1 MATDDTG
8 DKSEE
13 PTEHRRQDERRKG
26 NVARSTELNIAG
38 HLLST
43 AAVLY
48 FLGADLVMS
57 LGNMISLH
65 LRSAGSH
72 RGDIGEIQAEFKEVG
87 SWAAS
92 SVLPWLAGLLLAAVA
107 VNLAQVGFLM
117 ATEKVNLNIKAI
129 NPVSGLKRI
138 FSVRGVVTLTISL
151 CKLALLTLAAAWL
164 IWLELPGFLHLT
176 SASPWTAALAMGYAI
191 LKLSIV
197 LSMILIVLGVADY
210 AFQRWKHTRE
220 IMMTKE
226 EVRREM
232 KEMDGDPL
240 IRRRRR
246 DAHLKLIEARDLGN
260 VAAAAFV
267 LTNPTH
273 YAVAFKY
280 DPPEVSVP
288 TVVAKGADETAFRMR
303 EIALQNGIPIIERP
317 ELAREVYRSLK
328 VGQSIPADLYDVF
341 IEILKYVYTI
351 TGKTIDMSDVEDVAA

>member
-8 DKSEE
+8 DKSED
-13 PTEHRRQDERRKG
+13 PTEHRRAEERRKG

-48 FLGADLVMS
+48 ILGADLVKS

-65 LRSAGSH
+65 LRTAGNH
-72 RGDIGEIQAEFKEVG
+72 RGDIGEIHAEFKEVG
-87 SWAAS
+87 IWAAS
-92 SVLPWLAGLLLAAVA
+92 SVLPWLFGLLLAAVA
-107 VNLAQVGFLM
+107 VNLVQVGFLV
-117 ATEKVNLNIKAI
+117 ATEKLNLNINAI
-129 NPVSGLKRI
+129 NPLTGLKRI
-138 FSVRGVVTLTISL
+138 FSVRGAVALLISL
-151 CKLALLTLAAAWL
+151 GKLGLLTLAAGWL
-164 IWLELPGFLHLT
+164 IWLELPGFLKLV

-197 LSMILIVLGVADY
+197 LSLILIILGVADY
-210 AFQRWKHTRE
+210 AFQRWKHTRDL
-220 IMMTKE
+220 MMTKE

-232 KEMDGDPL
+232 KDMDGDPL

-246 DAHLKLIEARDLGN
+246 DAHQKLIEARDVSMVG
-260 VAAAAFV
+260 ASAFI

-273 YAVAFKY
+273 FAVAFQY
-280 DPPEVSVP
+280 DPPEVPVP

-303 EIALQNGIPIIERP
+303 EIAIENGVPIIERP
-317 ELAREVYRSLK
+317 ELARQTYRTLK
-328 VGQSIPADLYDVF
+328 VGQSIPTDLYDVF

>member
-1 MATDDTG
+1 MAGDDSG

-13 PTEHRRQDERRKG
+13 PSEHRRQEERRKG

-48 FLGADLVMS
+48 FLGADLVKS
-57 LGNMISLH
+57 VGNLISLH
-65 LRSAGSH
+65 LRTAGNH
-72 RGDIGEIQAEFKEVG
+72 TNDIGDTYAKFKEVG
-87 SWAAS
+87 IWSVS
-92 SVLPWLAGLLLAAVA
+92 NVLPWMFGLWFAAVA
-107 VNLAQVGFLM
+107 VNLAQVGFLV
-117 ATEKVNLNIKAI
+117 ATDKLNLNVNAI
-129 NPVSGLKRI
+129 NPVTGLKRI
-138 FSVRGVVTLTISL
+138 FSVRGVVTLAISL
-151 CKLALLTLAAAWL
+151 CKLGLLTLAAVWI
-164 IWLELPGFLHLT
+164 IWLELPGFLNLT
-176 SASPWTAALAMGYAI
+176 SASPWTAALATGYAI

-197 LSMILIVLGVADY
+197 LSVILIILGVADY
-210 AFQRWKHTRE
+210 AFQRWKHTQE

-232 KEMDGDPL
+232 KDMDGDPL

-246 DAHLKLIEARDLGN
+246 DAHQKLIDARDLSQ
-260 VAAAAFV
+260 VSASAFV

-280 DPPEVSVP
+280 NPPDVSVP

-303 EIALQNGIPIIERP
+303 EIAAENGIPIIERP
-317 ELAREVYRSLK
+317 ELARQVYRTLK

-351 TGKTIDMSDVEDVAA
+351 TGKTVQMSDVEDVAA

>member
-8 DKSEE
+8 DKSED
-13 PTEHRRQDERRKG
+13 PTEHRRQEERRKG

-48 FLGADLVMS
+48 FLGADLVQS
-57 LGNMISLH
+57 LGNMIALH
-65 LRSAGSH
+65 LKAAGSH
-72 RGDIGEIQAEFKEVG
+72 RGDIGEIHAEFKEVAD
-87 SWAAS
+87 WAAG
-92 SVLPWLAGLLLAAVA
+92 SVLPWLAGLFLAAVA
-107 VNLAQVGFLM
+107 INVAQVGFLV
-117 ATEKVNLNIKAI
+117 ATEKLNFNINAL
-129 NPVSGLKRI
+129 NPVTGLKRI
-138 FSVRGVVTLTISL
+138 FSVRGTVTLLISL
-151 CKLALLTLAAAWL
+151 GKLGLLTLSAGWL
-164 IWLELPGFLHLT
+164 IWLELPTFLSLT
-176 SASPWTAALAMGYAI
+176 SASPWTAALATGHAI
-191 LKLSIV
+191 MKLSIV
-197 LSMILIVLGVADY
+197 LSAILVVLGVADF
-210 AFQRWKHTRE
+210 AFQRWKQTQE

-246 DAHLKLIEARDLGN
+246 DAHMKLIEARDISQ
-260 VAAAAFV
+260 VSASAFV

-280 DPPEVSVP
+280 DPPYVSVP

-303 EIALQNGIPIIERP
+303 EIAIENDIPIIERP
-317 ELAREVYRSLK
+317 ELARQVYRTLK

-351 TGKTIDMSDVEDVAA
+351 TGKTIDTSDVEDIAA

>member
-8 DKSEE
+8 DKSED
-13 PTEHRRQDERRKG
+13 PTEHRRMEERRKG

-48 FLGADLVMS
+48 FLGADLVES
-57 LGNMISLH
+57 LGKMISLH
-65 LRSAGSH
+65 IRTAGSH
-72 RGDIGEIQAEFKEVG
+72 RGDIGEVYAEFKDVG
-87 SWAAS
+87 SWAAD
-92 SVLPWLAGLLLAAVA
+92 SVLPWLFGLLLAAVA
-107 VNLAQVGFLM
+107 VNLAQVGFLV
-117 ATEKVNLNIKAI
+117 ATDKLSLNINAI
-129 NPVSGLKRI
+129 NPITGLKRI
-138 FSVRGVVTLTISL
+138 FSARGVVTLLISL
-151 CKLALLTLAAAWL
+151 GKLGLLTLAAAWL

-176 SASPWTAALAMGYAI
+176 AAAPWTAALATGYAI

-197 LSMILIVLGVADY
+197 LSVILIVLGVADY
-210 AFQRWKHTRE
+210 AFQKWKHNHE

-246 DAHLKLIEARDLGN
+246 DAHQKLIEARDISK
-260 VAAAAFV
+260 VSASAFV

-273 YAVAFKY
+273 FAIAFQY
-280 DPPEVSVP
+280 NPPEVSVP

-303 EIALQNGIPIIERP
+303 EIAAENGIPIIERP
-317 ELAREVYRSLK
+317 ELARQVYRTLK

-351 TGKTIDMSDVEDVAA
+351 TGKTISASDIEDVAA

>member
-1 MATDDTG
+1 M
-8 DKSEE
+8 E
-13 PTEHRRQDERRKG
+13 ERRKG

-43 AAVLY
+43 AAVLF
-48 FLGADLVMS
+48 FLGADLVKS

-65 LRSAGSH
+65 LRTAASH
-72 RGDIGEIQAEFKEVG
+72 RSDHVNEIHAEFKEIAI
-87 SWAAS
+87 WAAS
-92 SVLPWLAGLLLAAVA
+92 DVLPWFFGLLLAAVA
-107 VNLAQVGFLM
+107 VNVVQVGFLV
-117 ATEKVNLNIKAI
+117 ATEKLNLNINAI
-129 NPVSGLKRI
+129 NPLTGLKRI
-138 FSVRGVVTLTISL
+138 FSIRGAVTLLISL
-151 CKLALLTLAAAWL
+151 GKLGLLTLAAAWL
-164 IWLELPGFLHLT
+164 IWLELPGFLKLT
-176 SASPWTAALAMGYAI
+176 AASPWTAALAVGYAI

-197 LSMILIVLGVADY
+197 LSVILIILGIADY

-220 IMMTKE
+220 LMMTKE

-232 KEMDGDPL
+232 KDMDGDPL

-246 DAHLKLIEARDLGN
+246 DAHQKLIEARDVSKVG
-260 VAAAAFV
+260 ASAFV

-273 YAVAFKY
+273 FAVAFQY
-280 DPPEVSVP
+280 DPPEVAVP

-303 EIALQNGIPIIERP
+303 EIAAENGVPIIERP
-317 ELAREVYRSLK
+317 ELARKVYRTLK

>member
-13 PTEHRRQDERRKG
+13 PTEHRRQEQRRKG

-43 AAVLY
+43 AAVLF
-48 FLGADLVMS
+48 FLGADLVKS
-57 LGNMISLH
+57 LGNLISMH
-65 LRSAGSH
+65 LRTAGNH
-72 RGDIGEIQAEFKEVG
+72 RGDLGEIYAEFKEVG

-92 SVLPWLAGLLLAAVA
+92 SVLPWMFGLLLAAIA
-107 VNLAQVGFLM
+107 VNLVQVGFLV
-117 ATEKVNLNIKAI
+117 ATEKLNLNVNAL
-129 NPVSGLKRI
+129 NPVTGLKRI
-138 FSVRGVVTLTISL
+138 FSVRGVVTLAISL

-164 IWLELPGFLHLT
+164 IWIELPGFLNLT
-176 SASPWTAALAMGYAI
+176 MASPWTAALATGYAI
-191 LKLSIV
+191 LKLSIL
-197 LSMILIVLGVADY
+197 LSTILIILGVADY
-210 AFQRWKHTRE
+210 AFQRWKHTQE

-246 DAHLKLIEARDLGN
+246 DAHQKLIEARDISK
-260 VAAAAFV
+260 VATSAFV

-273 YAVAFKY
+273 YAVAFQY
-280 DPPEVSVP
+280 DPPNVSVP
-288 TVVAKGADETAFRMR
+288 TVIAKGADETAFRMR
-303 EIALQNGIPIIERP
+303 EIAVENDIPIIERP
-317 ELAREVYRSLK
+317 ELARQVYRTLK
-328 VGQSIPADLYDVF
+328 VGQSIPSDLYDVF

-351 TGKTIDMSDVEDVAA
+351 TGKTIEPSDVEDIAA

>member
-8 DKSEE
+8 DKSED
-13 PTEHRRQDERRKG
+13 PTEHRRQEERRKG

-43 AAVLY
+43 AAVLF
-48 FLGADLVMS
+48 FLGADLVKS

-65 LRSAGSH
+65 LRTAGNH
-72 RGDIGEIQAEFKEVG
+72 QGDIGEIYAEFKEVG
-87 SWAAS
+87 NWAAS
-92 SVLPWLAGLLLAAVA
+92 SVLPWMFGLLLAAVA
-107 VNLAQVGFLM
+107 VNLAQVGFLV
-117 ATEKVNLNIKAI
+117 ATEKLNLNINAL
-129 NPVSGLKRI
+129 NPVTGLKRI
-138 FSVRGVVTLTISL
+138 FSVRGVVTLAISL
-151 CKLALLTLAAAWL
+151 CKLALLTLAAGWL
-164 IWLELPGFLHLT
+164 IWLELPGFLNLT
-176 SASPWTAALAMGYAI
+176 MASPWTAALAVGYAI

-197 LSMILIVLGVADY
+197 LSTILIILGVADY
-210 AFQRWKHTRE
+210 AFQRWKHTQE
-220 IMMTKE
+220 IKMSKE

-246 DAHLKLIEARDLGN
+246 DAHQKLIEARDISK
-260 VAAAAFV
+260 VASSAFV

-273 YAVAFKY
+273 YAVAFQY
-280 DPPEVSVP
+280 DPPNVSVP

-303 EIALQNGIPIIERP
+303 EIAAENDIPIIERP
-317 ELAREVYRSLK
+317 ELARQVYRTLK

-351 TGKTIDMSDVEDVAA
+351 TGKTIDTSDVEDIAA